1 MGLFSFF
8 KKRKSE
14 AQFHEVVAHYDQ
26 NVDVPEKTQQ
36 GDLRHQILE
45 GCHQMEESATEYHN
59 AKQEYQSLTSYLT
72 DIQKIEDF
80 GSEERNRLLE
90 IATSIITLEDSTQ
103 SMREK
108 VERLPDSKFY
118 QMDREKNEIPKD
130 IRRLKENEEL
140 QNMMKRD
147 LDYLEG
153 EKVEWTYEKGELT
166 HEQNVLRIICRSSMI
181 VEALVIA
188 GFLTFFLMEAKMIYT
203 VLLVCMLVIGVVVSG
218 ILIRM
223 QNLKSLLKRCNM
235 NYNRAVTIQNSIKLR
250 YVNMKNA
257 VDYTCERYGVSS
269 ARELEKN
276 WQLYLEAV
284 KELERLEQAN
294 DDLSYY
300 KDALLRLLRRHN
312 LYDAGIWPYQV
323 HALVDHREMVEV
335 KHLLLER
342 RQKVRTR
349 METSIASIKS
359 TKREV
364 LALAKQHRVYPEE
377 MRGILENI
385 QALVS

>member
-8 KKRKSE
+8 KKRKKSVE
-14 AQFHEVVAHYDQ
+14 LNEVVAHYDQ
-26 NVDVPEKTQQ
+26 TVDIPDKTEK

-45 GCHQMEESATEYHN
+45 GCRQMEENATEYHN

-72 DIQKIEDF
+72 DIQIIEDF
-80 GSEERNRLLE
+80 SQEERTRLLE

-147 LDYLEG
+147 IDYLEG
-153 EKVEWTYEKGELT
+153 EKVEWTYEKGEVAN
-166 HEQNVLRIICRSSMI
+166 EKKVLGIICRSSMI
-181 VEALVIA
+181 VEGLIIIA
-188 GFLTFFLMEAKMIYT
+188 FVTCFMLEIKNIYT
-203 VLLVCMLVIGVVVSG
+203 VLLVGMLVVGAAVSG
-218 ILIRM
+218 LLIRM

-269 ARELEKN
+269 AKELEKN

-300 KDALLRLLRRHN
+300 KEALLRLLRRHR
-312 LYDAGIWPYQV
+312 LYDASIWPYQV

-349 METSIASIKS
+349 MENATASIKS
-359 TKREV
+359 TKRQV
-364 LALAKQHRVYPEE
+364 LAIAKQHRVYPEE

-385 QALVS
+385 QTLIS